1 MLILDDI
8 IAAPFKGLLWI
19 VKKISE
25 TAKAELESRKQR
37 TTTELSELYMLLDT
51 EKITEEEFDARERVL
66 LDELDRVNKLL
77 EGGTGEEHEE
87 GEPSG
92 EARTEAGT
100 EEERGAG
107 AKAT

>member
-37 TTTELSELYMLLDT
+37 TTSDLSELYMLLDT
-51 EKITEEEFDARERVL
+51 GKITEEEFDARERVL

-77 EGGTGEEHEE
+77 EGRQGEEREE

-92 EARTEAGT
+92 EAGTEAGT
-100 EEERGAG
+100 EEERGGG
-107 AKAT
+107 ANAT

>member
-8 IAAPFKGLLWI
+8 IAAPFRGLLWI
-19 VKKISE
+19 FKKISE
-25 TAKAELESRKQR
+25 TAKAELESRRQR
-37 TTTELSELYMLLDT
+37 TTSDLSELYMLLDT
-51 EKITEEEFDARERVL
+51 GRITEAEFDTREQVL

-77 EGGTGEEHEE
+77 EGGPGEERKE

-92 EARTEAGT
+92 EVGTEAGT
-100 EEERGAG
+100 EEERGGG